1 MAKKA
6 KAGDKVKLGKWKDE
20 DSLMIVDVSA
30 HMRTNDA
37 GDLKENEE
45 MENLFYDKTPPKFQR
60 KVLSTEVNGEE
71 MVVTS
76 LFKLMDMFRMY
87 GLNHTWVFAFDVGGS
102 LLKKIDKNYK
112 ANRVKMGHYYFDQVN
127 TARKLLEE
135 AGFTVLSKKGYEAD
149 HCIEK
154 AVVQNYDYYDKI
166 GIFTNDHDLS
176 YLVDEKVSWLNVK
189 KTYADI
195 HMDNYFQQNKCPYNA
210 ILLKKALVGDKSDN
224 IPGVRGIGEKKF
236 FKFLEYE
243 GIYGENVRGREVEIL
258 ERTDFLTEEQR
269 EMALHCWSLVEPKD
283 FDIDATAN
291 DLVDLDVLQMA
302 FKKYKFN
309 SLNKI
314 FEQYSLEV

>member
-6 KAGDKVKLGKWKDE
+6 RAGDKVKLKDWE
-20 DSLMIVDVSA
+20 DLDSLMIVDVSA

-45 MENLFYDKTPPKFQR
+45 MEDLFYNKKPKKFQR

-87 GLNHTWVFAFDVGGS
+87 GLNHTWVFAFDVGKS
-102 LLKKIDKNYK
+102 FRKQIDANYK
-112 ANRVKMGHYYFDQVN
+112 ANRVKMGNYYFDQVN
-127 TARKLLEE
+127 TAKKLLEE
-135 AGFTVLSKKGYEAD
+135 AGFTVLYRNLKEAD
-149 HCIEK
+149 DCIVE
-154 AVVQNYDYYDKI
+154 AVHQNYEYYDKI

-176 YLVDEKVSWLNVK
+176 HLVDEKVSWLNVK

-210 ILLKKALVGDKSDN
+210 ILLKKALVGDRSDN
-224 IPGVRGIGEKKF
+224 IPGVYGIGEKKF

-243 GIYGENVRGREVEIL
+243 GLHGENIRGMEEDL
-258 ERTDFLTEEQR
+258 LKNTDFLTEEQR
-269 EMALHCWSLVEPKD
+269 EVALHCWSLVKPKSI
-283 FDIDATAN
+283 DIDATAN
-291 DLVDLDVLQMA
+291 DLVDLDVLRMA
-302 FKKYKFN
+302 FKKYNFK
-309 SLNKI
+309 SLDKI
-314 FEQYSLEV
+314 FKEESLKV